1 MDAPIV
7 FAGTPANAARTLE
20 NLIECGFRVVLVIT
34 RPDAPFG
41 RKRELKASAVS
52 EVAEK
57 FGIPTLKTNKLDAA
71 AIDRV
76 KDSAATL
83 GIVVAYG
90 SLLKKPALDALEL
103 GWFNLHYSLL
113 PSLRGAAPV
122 QQSLINGDT
131 ETGVTLFQIDEGMD
145 TGPIVG
151 GLQTTINPDE
161 TAGVLLQRLTELGCT
176 LLSATIPAIAGG
188 IATFTA
194 QVGPTSFAP
203 KISREDARINWNAPA
218 KSIESLIRGCNPEPG
233 AWTQLSGESFKVLQ
247 ARALPDTAQLKPG
260 EIETTGGKV
269 LVGTADGVLLL
280 KEVQPASKRAMDA
293 TEWARGLSKEMSF
306 E

>member
-20 NLIECGFRVVLVIT
+20 HLIENGFRVVLVIT

-41 RKRELKASAVS
+41 RKRELRPSAVA
-52 EVAEK
+52 EVSEK

-76 KDSAATL
+76 KDSGGTL

-90 SLLKKPALDALEL
+90 SLLKKPALEALEL

-113 PSLRGAAPV
+113 PNWRGAAPV
-122 QQSLINGDT
+122 QQSLINGDS

-145 TGPIVG
+145 TGPIVDA
-151 GLQTTINPDE
+151 LQTTINPDE
-161 TAGVLLQRLTELGCT
+161 TAGVLLKRLTELGCT
-176 LLSATIPAIAGG
+176 LLSASIPAISAG
-188 IATFTA
+188 IATLKEQQGQA
-194 QVGPTSFAP
+194 SLAP
-203 KISREDARINWNAPA
+203 KISREDARIDWNTPA
-218 KSIESLIRGCNPEPG
+218 KGIESLIRGCNPEPG
-233 AWTQLSGESFKVLQ
+233 AWTLLSGESFKVLR
-247 ARALPDTAQLKPG
+247 ARALPDTAPLRPG
-260 EIETTGGKV
+260 VIEVTGGKV
-269 LVGTADGVLLL
+269 LVGTVDGALLL

>member
-20 NLIECGFRVVLVIT
+20 HLIESGFRVVLVIT

-41 RKRELKASAVS
+41 RKRELKASAVA

-57 FGIPTLKTNKLDAA
+57 FGIPTLKANKLDAP

-76 KDSAATL
+76 KESAATL

-103 GWFNLHYSLL
+103 GWFNLHYSML

-122 QQSLINGDT
+122 QQALINGDT

-145 TGPIVG
+145 TGPIVD